1 MAYYSKFER
10 TKLTWN
16 DQHIDGLTTT
26 KSKSKLHQ
34 STHLCNMPTTF
45 SRLELTFNIQ
55 LTTKVHTLD
64 CNTRCIIGNLL
75 IIAQLHH
82 ALLIIKAQV
91 FSYTSNTLCC
101 KQVAMLQKVYYL
113 PSSSL
118 WSRLSSAIV

>member
-1 MAYYSKFER
+1 
-10 TKLTWN
+10 
-16 DQHIDGLTTT
+16 
-26 KSKSKLHQ
+26 
-34 STHLCNMPTTF
+34 MPTTF

-91 FSYTSNTLCC
+91 FSYTSNALCC

-113 PSSSL
+113 VVYGL
-118 WSRLSSAIV
+118 DFQVLLFDGAQHRT

>member
-55 LTTKVHTLD
+55 LTTKVHITL
-64 CNTRCIIGNLL
+64 
-75 IIAQLHH
+75 
-82 ALLIIKAQV
+82 
-91 FSYTSNTLCC
+91 
-101 KQVAMLQKVYYL
+101 
-113 PSSSL
+113 
-118 WSRLSSAIV
+118 